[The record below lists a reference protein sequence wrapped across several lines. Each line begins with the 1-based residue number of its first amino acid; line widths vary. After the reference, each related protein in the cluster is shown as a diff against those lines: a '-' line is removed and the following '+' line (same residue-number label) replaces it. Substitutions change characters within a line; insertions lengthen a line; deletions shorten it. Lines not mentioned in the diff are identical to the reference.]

1 MQKTHLFL
9 LLLFISS
16 LVAAQQESSVTNVNS
31 NGVVI
36 EIKQHGGSSPQKSK
50 VDSIKG
56 DNIKIKVDQG
66 DNSTASTPK
75 SGGFQEWISN
85 TTNLFILLGS
95 IAAFIASVWAGIQTL
110 KKIRKRK

>member
-1 MQKTHLFL
+1 MQKKHLLL

-16 LVAAQQESSVTNVNS
+16 FAAAQQESSVTNVNS
-31 NGVVI
+31 NGGVI

-56 DNIKIKVDQG
+56 DSIKIKVEQG
-66 DNSTASTPK
+66 NSIASTPK
-75 SGGFQEWISN
+75 PGGFQEWISN